1 MKAYTIIAAFILVTT
16 LSLSA
21 AQPNAHVT
29 LAVKPVPALKAGTPQ
44 NLMILFHPKK
54 GIHINVEPAIT
65 ITVEKN
71 QVAESMGK
79 ITAPKDANG
88 YLDASKPVLVS
99 MTPSTTAPKG
109 KHTLKMKVVYF
120 LCSDAEGWCNRDE
133 QSLDVPVTVK

>member
-1 MKAYTIIAAFILVTT
+1 MKAYQIIATFILLIHVP
-16 LSLSA
+16 LAA

-29 LAVKPVPALKAGTPQ
+29 LALKPVPVLKAGTPQ
-44 NLMILFHPKK
+44 NLMLLFHPKK
-54 GIHINVEPAIT
+54 GIHINVDPAIT
-65 ITVEKN
+65 ITMEKN
-71 QVAESMGK
+71 QVAESVGK

-99 MTPSTTAPKG
+99 MTPSASAPKG